1 MIPES
6 TLTLAV
12 VGMPSILALCSA
24 SFLAILSLSSSVLSG
39 ILDLA
44 RKERSGIKFT
54 FSFSRVDRADHF
66 WYCFSHLSSFLLNF
80 SSAFS
85 FWAEVRLSA
94 SARLSTAMAKKTLRR
109 ISGCTEL
116 RKTKSLTLL
125 HILIPLWQCI
135 QVFNPVWNVEFM

>member
-1 MIPES
+1 MYYRHLCTRIIYNCQGIPCDMIPET

-24 SFLAILSLSSSVLSG
+24 SFLAILSLSSSVFSG
-39 ILDLA
+39 ILDLGGK
-44 RKERSGIKFT
+44 REREWSGVMSYEKTEQIILLWFN
-54 FSFSRVDRADHF
+54 FWHF
-66 WYCFSHLSSFLLNF
+66 FVHLSSFLLIF

-109 ISGCTEL
+109 MSD
-116 RKTKSLTLL
+116 
-125 HILIPLWQCI
+125 
-135 QVFNPVWNVEFM
+135 V